1 VEVDDME
8 SSELITLIARLGTGA
23 LATFFAIVLW
33 STTRDTA
40 WLLVIVGTILRYAEI
55 MYSTF
60 QLFGILTGETM
71 IFGVPIVRIL
81 LTNLPAVFYSI
92 AFIVMITRSRVR

>member
-1 VEVDDME
+1 MV
-8 SSELITLIARLGTGA
+8 SSELITLIVRLGTGA

-40 WLLVIVGTILRYAEI
+40 WLLVIIGTILRYGEI

-60 QLFGILTGETM
+60 QLFGILTGEA
-71 IFGVPIVRIL
+71 IVLGVPIVRIL
-81 LTNLPAVFYSI
+81 LTNLPAVFYGI
-92 AFIVMITRSRVR
+92 AFIIMIARSRVR

>member
-1 VEVDDME
+1 ME

-40 WLLVIVGTILRYAEI
+40 WLLVILGTIVHYGEI

-60 QLFGILTGETM
+60 QLFGILTGETI
-71 IFGVPIVRIL
+71 IFGVPMVRIL
-81 LTNLPAVFYSI
+81 LTNLPALLYAG
-92 AFIVMITRSRVR
+92 AFIVMIARARVK